1 LTIEESPLSE
11 SISLQYLAPS
21 NGASD
26 AGALTIEVR
35 DHALFGKEAKL
46 EIVVV
51 GKVNRSGG
59 IDEQDVVFEHVLTLA
74 PSQSVALPLH
84 LLERYRFQ
92 GRGLS
97 IELYAELSVKLGLLQ
112 STKVRLDL
120 GPEEVAQ
127 ENVKAMTDP
136 KDSVKLAVNFKF
148 LPFDAKIKVAGL
160 GLIGIFVALLGL
172 LVGVHDQKVPEKE
185 AYFFDHHTSKG
196 KSESPLMKGLVGG
209 GLFGVGIYIAIQY
222 QLGRYM
228 KLEIKSP
235 ETLGHDAKVPIAQL
249 VRGKAYAPRA
259 AQSGGLQCRAG
270 CLPGLPQKKTS
281 PRRLQKPGAGGLS
294 FRAGAERH
302 PGRHRHRSLPPRR
315 GRLRESLPRAPAAAE
330 CERLD
335 GHRDRLGGA
344 VLARRLRRSPDRRRF
359 ECLRPHAFQCPEVVV
374 GQWTTIIKS

>member
-1 LTIEESPLSE
+1 MSE

-249 VRGKAYAPRA
+249 VRGKAYAPISRA
-259 AQSGGLQCRAG
+259 QLKVVAYNVERGVCRVFR
-270 CLPGLPQKKTS
+270 KK
-281 PRRLQKPGAGGLS
+281 
-294 FRAGAERH
+294 
-302 PGRHRHRSLPPRR
+302 RHRREGFKSPVRAVYLFEQELSDIPAGTDIAPYLRGEVDFAKAYRELLPPQSVNDST
-315 GRLRESLPRAPAAAE
+315 GIEIAWEVQFLHDDFVDHQIEGDSSVF
-330 CERLD
+330 
-335 GHRDRLGGA
+335 DRTRFS
-344 VLARRLRRSPDRRRF
+344 ARKWS
-359 ECLRPHAFQCPEVVV
+359 
-374 GQWTTIIKS
+374 